1 MTGRRGRGEGTIGRR
16 ADGLWVGR
24 VSLGYDAGK
33 RRRKVVCG
41 KTRREAA
48 ERLTTVL
55 RSRQQGLP
63 VATERLT
70 VAAYLERWI
79 ASVKPNVRASTH
91 LRYSQLVRHHLVPRL
106 GRIALARLTP
116 ADCAAAYAAMVE
128 EGLAPRTA
136 GHAHRVLGRAL
147 REAEIAGYVARN
159 VTRLTRP
166 PRVPQAEMRT
176 LTAEQSRTLLRVAEG
191 DRLAALYTVALAT
204 GARQGELLGLKW
216 ADVDWGAGAIRIQR
230 TLVRTTEGHELT
242 ETKTASSRRS
252 IPPGATALEALRR
265 HRKAQAAERLRVGTG
280 WTDSDLVFASE
291 VGTPI
296 DAGNLLRRSYYP
308 LLARA
313 GLPRVNFHA
322 LRHTAATLLLAAGT
336 HPRVVAERLGHST
349 PSVTLNVYSHVTP
362 TMQREATATLDAVL
376 RA

>member
-1 MTGRRGRGEGTIGRR
+1 MIKRRGHGEGTIGQR

-24 VSLGYDAGK
+24 VSLGYDGGK
-33 RRRKVVCG
+33 RRRKVVYG

-55 RSRQQGLP
+55 RARQLGLP

-70 VAAYLERWI
+70 VGSYLERWI
-79 ASVKPNVRASTH
+79 GTVRPNVRASTF
-91 LRYSQLVRHHLVPRL
+91 LRYSQLVRLHLVPRL
-106 GRIALARLTP
+106 GRIALAKLTP
-116 ADCAAAYAAMVE
+116 ADCAAAYAAMVG

-147 REAEIAGYVARN
+147 REAEIGGLVARN

-166 PRVPQAEMRT
+166 PRVPHAEMRT
-176 LTAEQSRTLLRVAEG
+176 LTAEQARALLRAADG
-191 DRLAALYTVALAT
+191 DRLAALYAVALAS

-216 ADVDWGAGAIRIQR
+216 NDVDWDAGAIRIQR
-230 TLVRTTEGHELT
+230 TLLRTSLELA
-242 ETKTASSRRS
+242 ETKTAASRRS
-252 IPPGATALEALRR
+252 IPLGTTALDALRR
-265 HRKAQAAERLRVGTG
+265 HRKAQVEERLHAGAAWVNHG
-280 WTDSDLVFASE
+280 LVFTRAL
-291 VGTPI
+291 GTPL
-296 DAGNLLRRSYYP
+296 DAGTVLRDSHYP

-336 HPRVVAERLGHST
+336 HPRVVAERLGHTT

-362 TMQREATATLDAVL
+362 TMQREATETLDAVL